1 MRAQP
6 LCCSGV
12 SRAVRMLRAPAEGV
26 AESGIIPGI
35 AADGGLYPIEKME
48 AHRQGALHLAVSVF
62 VMSGDALL
70 LQRRAL
76 TKYHCGGL
84 WANTCCSHPHW
95 GEAPAD
101 SAARRL
107 YEELGVTLTLRA
119 CNIVEYKA
127 RVTDGLWEHERV
139 HIFRGEAA
147 ATVQIRPDPAE
158 VLETRWV
165 SIEELRQDVR
175 VRPEVYAPWFRI
187 YLERWDEL
195 GL

>member
-6 LCCSGV
+6 LCYSRV
-12 SRAVRMLRAPAEGV
+12 SNAVRMATVPVEGV
-26 AESGIIPGI
+26 KQTSIIPGI
-35 AADGGLYPIEKME
+35 ATDGGLYPIEKME
-48 AHRQGALHLAVSVF
+48 AHRQGALHLAVSAF

-95 GEAPAD
+95 GEVPAE

-107 YEELGVTLTLRA
+107 HEELGVTLALRA

-139 HIFRGEAA
+139 HIFRGDAA
-147 ATVQIRPDPAE
+147 ATIEMKPDPAE
-158 VLETRWV
+158 VLETRWAN
-165 SIEELRQDVR
+165 IQELRQDAR
-175 VRPEVYAPWFRI
+175 VSPEIYAPWFRI

>member
-1 MRAQP
+1 
-6 LCCSGV
+6 
-12 SRAVRMLRAPAEGV
+12 
-26 AESGIIPGI
+26 
-35 AADGGLYPIEKME
+35 ME

-62 VMSGDALL
+62 VMSRDAVL

-95 GEAPAD
+95 DEAPSD

-107 YEELGVTLTLRA
+107 YEELGITLPLRA
-119 CNIVEYKA
+119 CNVVEYKA

-139 HIFRGEAA
+139 HIFRGEAP
-147 ATVQIRPDPAE
+147 ATMQIMPNAAE
-158 VLETRWV
+158 VLETRWASV
-165 SIEELRQDVR
+165 AELRKAVR
-175 VRPEVYAPWFRI
+175 INPEIYAPWFRI

>member
-6 LCCSGV
+6 LCRGGV
-12 SRAVRMLRAPAEGV
+12 SRAVRMAMAPVEGV
-26 AESGIIPGI
+26 TETSIIPGI
-35 AADGGLYPIEKME
+35 AGDGALYPIEKME

-76 TKYHCGGL
+76 SKYHCGGL

-107 YEELGVTLTLRA
+107 DEELGITVPLGA
-119 CNIVEYKA
+119 CNVVEYKA

-139 HIFRGEAA
+139 HIFRGEAQ
-147 ATVQIRPDPAE
+147 ATIRIRPNAAE
-158 VLETRWV
+158 VLETRWA

-175 VRPEVYAPWFRI
+175 VNPEIYAPWFRI
-187 YLERWDEL
+187 YLERWGEL